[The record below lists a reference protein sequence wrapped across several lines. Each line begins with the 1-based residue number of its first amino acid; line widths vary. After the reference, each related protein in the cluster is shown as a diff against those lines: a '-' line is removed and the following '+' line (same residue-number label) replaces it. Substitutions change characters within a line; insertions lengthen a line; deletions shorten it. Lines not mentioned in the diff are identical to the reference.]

1 MTRLPGKLLEL
12 FDRRERRQFAW
23 ILLTMLVMALVSTF
37 GVAAIMPFMSLLAN
51 PGAVHDNRWLSYAYE
66 LFGFSSPT
74 AFLFAIGIAT
84 LLLLMFSN
92 ALRAF
97 TDWMI
102 LRFVRDMQHELSRRL
117 LAQYLSEPYAFFLNR
132 NTATL
137 SKNIFSEVGAVINGV
152 LMLFMKGLSQG
163 VLAISILVL
172 LIAVDVWLALSIAF
186 IFGALYGLIFAGIRK
201 KQAELGRERLVAN
214 SLRFKAADEAFGGI
228 KDVKVLGRE
237 HHFID
242 RFERPSRRFMRAV
255 ASNQM
260 MSQLPHYALETLTF
274 GGILIIILYLLG
286 TGHSMEGALPLLSL
300 YAFAAYRLMPSL
312 QQVFLS
318 VTQIRFN
325 TPALEELHHDLAN
338 IGRSTPL
345 HSSREA
351 VSAAAPPPAPPALAL
366 ELRLSGVSFTY
377 PGAEE
382 PALRGVDLS
391 LPRNQTIGLV
401 GATGAG
407 KTTLVDLILGLYLP
421 DRGSIAVDGVE
432 LTEAMLPVWRRQ
444 VGYVPQQIFLSDD
457 SVLNN
462 IAFGVP
468 DSEIDCP
475 AAERAAEIAQLHDFI
490 LTLPEGYATVV
501 GERGIRLSGG
511 QRQRIGIARALYQDP
526 EVLIMD
532 EATSALDT
540 LTEDAVMEAI
550 RRLAGRKTM
559 VLIAHRLSTV
569 EDCDLIYLLD
579 HGRVTGCGTY
589 QELRRTH
596 SVFQAMA
603 GGAPPVPA

>member
-1 MTRLPGKLLEL
+1 
-12 FDRRERRQFAW
+12 
-23 ILLTMLVMALVSTF
+23 
-37 GVAAIMPFMSLLAN
+37 
-51 PGAVHDNRWLSYAYE
+51 
-66 LFGFSSPT
+66 
-74 AFLFAIGIAT
+74 
-84 LLLLMFSN
+84 
-92 ALRAF
+92 
-97 TDWMI
+97 
-102 LRFVRDMQHELSRRL
+102 
-117 LAQYLSEPYAFFLNR
+117 
-132 NTATL
+132 
-137 SKNIFSEVGAVINGV
+137 
-152 LMLFMKGLSQG
+152 
-163 VLAISILVL
+163 
-172 LIAVDVWLALSIAF
+172 
-186 IFGALYGLIFAGIRK
+186 
-201 KQAELGRERLVAN
+201 
-214 SLRFKAADEAFGGI
+214 
-228 KDVKVLGRE
+228 
-237 HHFID
+237 
-242 RFERPSRRFMRAV
+242 
-255 ASNQM
+255 
-260 MSQLPHYALETLTF
+260 
-274 GGILIIILYLLG
+274 
-286 TGHSMEGALPLLSL
+286 
-300 YAFAAYRLMPSL
+300 
-312 QQVFLS
+312 
-318 VTQIRFN
+318 
-325 TPALEELHHDLAN
+325 
-338 IGRSTPL
+338 
-345 HSSREA
+345 
-351 VSAAAPPPAPPALAL
+351 
-366 ELRLSGVSFTY
+366 
-377 PGAEE
+377 
-382 PALRGVDLS
+382 
-391 LPRNQTIGLV
+391 
-401 GATGAG
+401 
-407 KTTLVDLILGLYLP
+407 
-421 DRGSIAVDGVE
+421 
-432 LTEAMLPVWRRQ
+432 MLPVWRRQ